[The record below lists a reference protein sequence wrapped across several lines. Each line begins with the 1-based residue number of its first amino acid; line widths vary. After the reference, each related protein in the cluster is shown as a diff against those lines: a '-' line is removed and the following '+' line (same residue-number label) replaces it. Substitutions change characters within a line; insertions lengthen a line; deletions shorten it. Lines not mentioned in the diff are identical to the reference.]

1 MKGGVYCLPLSVSPV
16 KASPSTWLGVGLR
29 ARGRVGM
36 RVRVRGRGKSRGGA
50 RVRVKASPSTSNFLR
65 PSLYFLESFSAES
78 SG

>member
-29 ARGRVGM
+29 ARGRVGI
-36 RVRVRGRGKSRGGA
+36 RVRVRGRG
-50 RVRVKASPSTSNFLR
+50 RVRVRASPSTSNFLR